1 LILKCKFELN
11 GDRSTKPKQRQR
23 LLFTRCVPHFV
34 LSHFSSP
41 VIRCK
46 QQPLVFARSFT
57 IPYHLSSSVII
68 YHHHHA
74 AAQESQ
80 KGDDIADKCH
90 LFLLTEK
97 DSCTVMVV
105 RRCANA
111 D

>member
-1 LILKCKFELN
+1 MDIVHVTLVH
-11 GDRSTKPKQRQR
+11 
-23 LLFTRCVPHFV
+23 RCVPHFV
-34 LSHFSSP
+34 HFSSP
-41 VIRCK
+41 CK

-68 YHHHHA
+68 YHHHHHA